1 MRPSVFTRCST
12 LWLALCS
19 SGAVGC
25 FYMTLDHDELDAKAA
40 GSRQEEVASLLPDA
54 GSDYTVALDTPPIE
68 VDFEGDITLDSCV
81 ATSEQ
86 ARSILERNC
95 AGCHSPPAAMGGF
108 RAILDFPVL
117 VTLTS
122 STLRDPAT
130 GQFVRLVV
138 PGDPD
143 GSRLYRRAAGNE
155 MPPMRDASLPALPR
169 PSISDISVLRQWI
182 EACLPL
188 DPASA
193 ASPSLGDAGLPS
205 P

>member
-1 MRPSVFTRCST
+1 MLSF
-12 LWLALCS
+12 ALCAS
-19 SGAVGC
+19 SGLGC
-25 FYMTLDHDELDAKAA
+25 FYMTLDHDELDSKT
-40 GSRQEEVASLLPDA
+40 GGPREEIASLQPDA

-68 VDFEGDITLDSCV
+68 VDFEGDVTLDSCV
-81 ATSEQ
+81 ATTEQ
-86 ARSILERNC
+86 ARAILERNC

-108 RAILDFPVL
+108 RSILDFPVL

-122 STLRDPAT
+122 STLRDPDT
-130 GQFVRLVV
+130 GQFVRLVI

-182 EACLPL
+182 EACLPR
-188 DPASA
+188 DPE
-193 ASPSLGDAGLPS
+193 SPAPSPGVDAGSL
-205 P
+205 